1 MYLLIVREK
10 DKEGA
15 PAEILDV
22 RIVSEKDY
30 DRYARRA
37 AELNKSN
44 KQRHYSIEKHD
55 DNSLVAFLATDRQYD
70 MDKYADLA
78 NLIRS
83 DISELA
89 DSLELLGIYYREAAE
104 VSGKPKEQSGSAAE
118 PQEQEDEQEQ
128 TTADNHPQFVGVP
141 EERHAA
147 VVARKR
153 KK

>member
-44 KQRHYSIEKHD
+44 KQRHYAIEKHE

-70 MDKYADLA
+70 MNKYSDLA

-83 DISELA
+83 EISELA

-104 VSGKPKEQSGSAAE
+104 AGGASKPPAN
-118 PQEQEDEQEQ
+118 
-128 TTADNHPQFVGVP
+128 TAGAQPH
-141 EERHAA
+141 E
-147 VVARKR
+147 
-153 KK
+153 

>member
-44 KQRHYSIEKHD
+44 KQRHYAIEKHE

-70 MDKYADLA
+70 MNKYSDLA

-83 DISELA
+83 EISELA

-104 VSGKPKEQSGSAAE
+104 AGGASKPPASTAGEQPRE
-118 PQEQEDEQEQ
+118 
-128 TTADNHPQFVGVP
+128 
-141 EERHAA
+141 
-147 VVARKR
+147 
-153 KK
+153 

>member
-1 MYLLIVREK
+1 MYLLIVRER
-10 DKEGA
+10 DNEGA

-44 KQRHYSIEKHD
+44 KQRNYSIEKHE

-83 DISELA
+83 EISELA
-89 DSLELLGIYYREAAE
+89 DSLEVLGIYYREAAQATAAN
-104 VSGKPKEQSGSAAE
+104 KPSANTTGEQPHE
-118 PQEQEDEQEQ
+118 
-128 TTADNHPQFVGVP
+128 
-141 EERHAA
+141 
-147 VVARKR
+147 
-153 KK
+153 

>member
-10 DKEGA
+10 DNKGA

-30 DRYARRA
+30 DRYAQRA

-70 MDKYADLA
+70 MNKYADLA

-89 DSLELLGIYYREAAE
+89 DSLELLGIYYREAVEATAAN
-104 VSGKPKEQSGSAAE
+104 KPTANTAGEQPHE
-118 PQEQEDEQEQ
+118 
-128 TTADNHPQFVGVP
+128 
-141 EERHAA
+141 
-147 VVARKR
+147 
-153 KK
+153 

>member
-44 KQRHYSIEKHD
+44 KQRNYSIEKHE

-70 MDKYADLA
+70 MDKYASLA
-78 NLIRS
+78 NTIRDDIADLS
-83 DISELA
+83 DRI
-89 DSLELLGIYYREAAE
+89 ELLCSYYHEAAGTSE
-104 VSGKPKEQSGSAAE
+104 SPGEQ
-118 PQEQEDEQEQ
+118 PND
-128 TTADNHPQFVGVP
+128 
-141 EERHAA
+141 
-147 VVARKR
+147 
-153 KK
+153 